1 MSILKIRGL
10 PPVGKN
16 ELVILDRDGTLNIDS
31 GYTFKLNEMQL
42 LKGVINT
49 LSDKRFKNSIFAI
62 ASNQAGISKG
72 IFSVDQSINFTEKLC
87 QTLECAGIQISAF
100 AFCPHDD
107 YSDFGHAIC
116 EFRKPNS
123 GMLISL
129 INLFDVSKES
139 TIFVGNSKSDE
150 TAALNVNVKF
160 IRVHDN
166 FPNIGEFS

>member
-16 ELVILDRDGTLNIDS
+16 ELVILDRDGTLNIDA
-31 GYTFKLNEMQL
+31 GYTHQL
-42 LKGVINT
+42 SELFLVKGVIQT
-49 LSDKRFKNSIFAI
+49 LSDDRFKNSIFAI

-72 IFSVDQSINFTEKLC
+72 FFSVDQSISFTEKLC
-87 QTLECAGIQISAF
+87 ETLEIAGIQVSAF
-100 AFCPHDD
+100 ALCPHEEN
-107 YSDFGHAIC
+107 SNSSHTIC

-123 GMLISL
+123 GMLTLLMKI
-129 INLFDVSKES
+129 FGATKES

-150 TAALNVNVKF
+150 MAARNANVRF
-160 IRVHDN
+160 IRVHDH